1 MLQAGV
7 EYLVFNDFEQ
17 SANDSRGTVWAA
29 QFTNQSAYL
38 GYALTMQMGIQIRRD
53 DPKGARAQT
62 LSKSFITVYA
72 GLQ

>member
-1 MLQAGV
+1 
-7 EYLVFNDFEQ
+7 
-17 SANDSRGTVWAA
+17 
-29 QFTNQSAYL
+29 
-38 GYALTMQMGIQIRRD
+38 MQMGIQIRRD